1 MFNKHQ
7 LLIRN
12 YLPGAIDL
20 FYDKYIIQ
28 SLFTN
33 VGRYLELQSS
43 NASENRILELVNLKN
58 VLIHMGIL
66 EYLLHDRPH
75 YKAAP
80 PINEI
85 LSIVKQV
92 RSSFTSA
99 ELEKSVHEN
108 SILPFIVHRQQ
119 PLVIT
124 STLAIIQMAYNYLLF
139 EDDFLS
145 CI

>member
-1 MFNKHQ
+1 M
-7 LLIRN
+7 IRN

-20 FYDKYIIQ
+20 FYDKCIIQ
-28 SLFTN
+28 SLLTN
-33 VGRYLELQSS
+33 ISRYLELESDGGQ
-43 NASENRILELVNLKN
+43 ENRMAELVGLKN
-58 VLIHMGIL
+58 VLVNMGVL
-66 EYLLHDRPH
+66 EYLLHSTAH

-108 SILPFIVHRQQ
+108 SLLPFIVHRQQ

-124 STLAIIQMAYNYLLF
+124 STLAIIQMAYNYLLL
-139 EDDFLS
+139 ENDFLS
-145 CI
+145 CL